1 MFILYQSNSLD
12 ILKYVFLY
20 NFKKNI
26 NYNNIIILIPDHNL
40 SLFLKMFLA
49 NNLGVCANLN
59 FFLPG
64 KFIWKLYRKFF
75 PKLSKNYFLKKNNL
89 IFIIMNVLP
98 KLLYLK
104 EFSSLK
110 KYLINDLNYKKL
122 FNLSCKIADI
132 FDKYLIYRV
141 DWLYKW
147 EHYKLIDNLKDNIH
161 QLWQSI
167 LWREI
172 VFFYRKKF
180 KFYLNR
186 ENIYYKFCH
195 LLISNKYIL
204 KNFLSELFIFNISY
218 LPPIYLNTIYQL
230 SKYINVHYFIIN
242 PSSKYWYDKFNFNSK
257 NLDFL
262 KKESK
267 KNDFFLY
274 KLNPLL
280 LNSGK
285 IFSEYLSL
293 LKEFDLIEINCF
305 VKFSKNS
312 LLNKVKNNILNF
324 KNFLYENNLNIKKK
338 NKNNSIIINSS
349 SGYINEVIKLKDF
362 LFKLIKNRKYHVYDI
377 LVVVSDLDKY
387 YSYIKMI
394 FSDLECKKYLPF
406 HIMQKNFTYDNKVLN
421 LFLDLL
427 NISNTRFIFS
437 KILYFLKNKVFLD
450 KFNISI
456 DEFEIISDFIKKDGI
471 CTDINNFFININF
484 NRFDYEN
491 LIYSIKRILLGYAI
505 NDKYCCWNNIIPYPT
520 ISNNYFYT
528 LIGKFSDFV
537 FKIYYWK
544 DILNKKYYLND
555 WIDICKKFLDIFF
568 LKKTIKKNFFLNYKF
583 WFSFLNKYRLFF
595 FQKKINIDLFI
606 KILNYFLVKKKNKQY
621 SISHINFSSFI
632 TLYGVPF
639 KVICFLGMNDNIYP
653 KNIFYYN
660 FDLIYSNPRIGDKN
674 KLDYDKYIF
683 IKFLL
688 SAKKKIYISYLNF
701 SFEENIKCFPSNLL
715 INLIN
720 YLGDNFL
727 FKNKKNKNKFNIINN
742 CLKFKNK
749 KKKIFIKLIKEK
761 HIFLKRI
768 HLFLLNPIKYFMF
781 FYLKISY
788 FMSDSF
794 IDYNNLFS
802 LNMQRFY
809 SFRLDI
815 INFFFKYKKI
825 DSKVIFY
832 LQSLNLLPYGS
843 LGEILWTKE
852 REKILF
858 LIKNVLYS
866 IFEISKYNFFIKIHD
881 FNFYGTIFL
890 YKKSYL
896 IKWLPKNLNLID
908 ALLFWIDHLVYCI
921 LGGKKS
927 SIIYGYNGIWTFLP
941 VKKKRAEQFLY
952 KYIMF
957 YYYINEKNIFFLPK
971 SSHIW
976 IYNAY
981 NLSTKNIL
989 SNFFLKKAFNKV
1001 KDTLYGNYFNIGEI
1015 NDIYIY
1021 NYIKKFNFKINVN
1034 FIINKSE
1041 EWLLNMFKYL
1051 NFNI

>member
-12 ILKYVFLY
+12 VLKHVFLY
-20 NFKKNI
+20 SFKKNI
-26 NYNNIIILIPDHNL
+26 NYDNTIILVPDHNL

-49 NNLGVCANLN
+49 NNLGICANLN

-64 KFIWKLYRKFF
+64 KFIWKIYRKFL
-75 PKLSKNYFLKKNNL
+75 PQLSKDFFLKKHNL
-89 IFIIMNVLP
+89 MFIIMNILP
-98 KLLYLK
+98 KLLYFK
-104 EFSSLK
+104 EFYLLK
-110 KYLINDLNYKKL
+110 KYLVNDYNYKKL

-132 FDKYLIYRV
+132 FDKYLIYRI

-147 EHYKLIDNLKDNIH
+147 ENYKLVDNLKDDIH

-186 ENIYYKFCH
+186 EDIYYKFIN
-195 LLISNKYIL
+195 LLILNKSIL
-204 KNFLSELFIFNISY
+204 KNYLSELFIFNISY

-242 PSSKYWYDKFNFNSK
+242 FSSKYWYDKFNFNKK
-257 NLDFL
+257 NINFL
-262 KKESK
+262 KTEFK
-267 KNDFFLY
+267 KSDFFLY

-280 LNSGK
+280 LNNGK

-293 LKEFDLIEINCF
+293 LKEFDLIEIDCF
-305 VKFSKNS
+305 VKFSENS
-312 LLNKVKNNILNF
+312 FFNKVKNNILNF
-324 KNFLYENNLNIKKK
+324 KNFLNKNNLNIIKK

-362 LFKLIKNRKYHVYDI
+362 LFKLIQNKKYNVCDI

-387 YSYIKMI
+387 YSYINMV
-394 FSDLECKKYLPF
+394 FSDPLCKKYLPF
-406 HIMQKNFTYDNKVLN
+406 HIMQKNFIYDNKILN

-427 NISNTRFIFS
+427 NISNIKFVFS
-437 KILYFLKNKVFLD
+437 KVLYFLKNKIFLD

-484 NRFDYEN
+484 NKFDYSN

-505 NDKYCCWNNIIPYPT
+505 NEKYCCWNNIIPYPT
-520 ISNNYFYT
+520 ISNNYFYI
-528 LIGKFSDFV
+528 LIGKLSDFV

-544 DILNKKYYLND
+544 DILNKKYYLYD

-568 LKKTIKKNFFLNYKF
+568 LKKTIENNFYLNHYF
-583 WFSFLNKYRLFF
+583 WFNFLNKYKLFF
-595 FQKKINIDLFI
+595 FKKKIKVDLFI
-606 KILNYFLVKKKNKQY
+606 KILNYFLVKKKNKLY
-621 SISHINFSSFI
+621 SISHINFSSFS
-632 TLYGVPF
+632 TLYGIPF

-660 FDLIYSNPRIGDKN
+660 FDLINSNPRLGDKN

-701 SFEENIKCFPSNLL
+701 SFKKNTKCFPSILL
-715 INLIN
+715 INLMN
-720 YLGDNFL
+720 YLDNNFL
-727 FKNKKNKNKFNIINN
+727 FKKKRNKNEFIIINN
-742 CLKFKNK
+742 NLKFKNK
-749 KKKIFIKLIKEK
+749 KKNFLIKLVKNK
-761 HIFLKRI
+761 YIFLKKI
-768 HLFLLNPIKYFMF
+768 HLFLFNPIKYFMF

-788 FMSDSF
+788 FMYNYF
-794 IDYNNLFS
+794 IDYNNLFN
-802 LNMQRFY
+802 LNIQRFY
-809 SFRLDI
+809 LFRLDI
-815 INFFFKYKKI
+815 INFFLKYKKI
-825 DSKVIFY
+825 NDEIILC
-832 LQSLNLLPYGS
+832 LQSLNLLPFGS
-843 LGEILWTKE
+843 LGKILWIKE
-852 REKILF
+852 KEKIFF
-858 LIKNVLYS
+858 LIKNISYS
-866 IFEISKYNFFIKIHD
+866 IFKISKYNFFIKIYD

-890 YKKSYL
+890 YKKSSL

-921 LGGKKS
+921 LGGYKS
-927 SIIYGYNGIWTFLP
+927 SIIYGYNGIWTFTH
-941 VKKKRAEQFLY
+941 VKKKIAEQYLY
-952 KYIMF
+952 KYIM
-957 YYYINEKNIFFLPK
+957 YYYYFNIRNIFFLPK
-971 SSHIW
+971 CSHVW

-981 NLSTKNIL
+981 DLNTKNML
-989 SNFFLKKAFNKV
+989 NGFLLNKAFNRV
-1001 KDTLYGNYFNIGEI
+1001 KNTLYGDYFNVGEI

-1021 NYIKKFNFKINVN
+1021 NYIKKFNLKININ
-1034 FIINKSE
+1034 FVISKSE
-1041 EWLLNMFKYL
+1041 DWLLNMFSYL
-1051 NFNI
+1051 HFNI